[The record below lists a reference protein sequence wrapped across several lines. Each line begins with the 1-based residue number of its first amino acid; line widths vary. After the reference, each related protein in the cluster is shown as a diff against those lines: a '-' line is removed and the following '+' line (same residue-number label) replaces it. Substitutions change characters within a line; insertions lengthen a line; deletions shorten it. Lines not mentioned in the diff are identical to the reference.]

1 MALRLTKQD
10 KEKLQKI
17 NNSVR
22 AKKNR
27 LKNNYNVDSTIEP
40 LKISNVTSRT
50 QLNNYY
56 EEAREFIR
64 GYGNKYRKNKYGF
77 VARQVDINKAKYQVE
92 RANKE
97 RARRL
102 QALKDEEFKTRGKS
116 TGFTALDRFL
126 MGDSRYSSYEPIKFD
141 FNTIRNQKH
150 FDKRLANIVY
160 SSTPE
165 YFNKKNETLKDNILS
180 AIATNW
186 GNLGLE
192 AFKFISNLTPDE
204 VARYY
209 ETEDVFNFEIFGS
222 PQGLGDVN
230 KNIEYFYQTFGL
242 GDYRE
247 A

>member
-1 MALRLTKQD
+1 MALRLTKRD

-27 LKNNYNVDSTIEP
+27 LKNNYNIDSTIKP
-40 LKISNVTSRT
+40 LKISDVTSRT

-56 EEAREFIR
+56 EEAREFVR

-77 VARQVDINKAKYQVE
+77 VARRVDINRAKYQVE

-150 FDKRLANIVY
+150 FEKRLANIIY

-165 YFNKKNETLKDNILS
+165 YFNRKNETLKDNILN
-180 AIATNW
+180 AIKNNW
-186 GNLGLE
+186 GNLGKD
-192 AFKFISNLTPDE
+192 AYSFISNLTADE
-204 VARYY
+204 VAHYY

-230 KNIEYFYQTFGL
+230 KNIEYFNQTFGL
-242 GDYRE
+242 GNYHE
-247 A
+247 S

>member
-1 MALRLTKQD
+1 MALRLTKRD

-27 LKNNYNVDSTIEP
+27 LKNNYNIDSTIKP
-40 LKISNVTSRT
+40 LKISDVTSRT

-56 EEAREFIR
+56 EEAREFVR

-77 VARQVDINKAKYQVE
+77 VARRVDINRAKYQVE

-150 FDKRLANIVY
+150 FDKRLANIIN

-165 YFNKKNETLKDNILS
+165 YFNRKNETLKYNILN
-180 AIATNW
+180 AIKNNW
-186 GNLGLE
+186 GNLGKD
-192 AFKFISNLTPDE
+192 AYSVISNLTPDE
-204 VARYY
+204 VARLY

-222 PQGLGDVN
+222 PSGLGDIN
-230 KNIEYFYQTFGL
+230 KNIEYFNQTFGL
-242 GDYRE
+242 GDYSE